1 MMPPRYWP
9 LGRQRVLVLALTILA
24 ALLTAAVLLGPVV
37 QKQRQYDEA
46 IESLVF
52 QIQRLENTL
61 ARREGI
67 EADKA
72 RLTEALAAADTTLP
86 PVGASV
92 AGARLQGQLQA
103 IAGRAEGFTI
113 NSVQSLEP
121 VPAGSSTRISVRIQ
135 ARSSLPGLKDFLYR
149 VETGRPV
156 AWADHL
162 QVQPDRR
169 SGDRDRSLD
178 VTMTI
183 TALMAT
189 EPADTP

>member
-1 MMPPRYWP
+1 MPPRHWP
-9 LGRQRVLVLALTILA
+9 LGRQRLLALSLTMLG
-24 ALLTAAVLLGPVV
+24 ALLALAVLLGPVV

-46 IESLVF
+46 IENLVF

-67 EADKA
+67 EADRV

-103 IAGRAEGFTI
+103 IAGQAEGFTI

-121 VPAGSSTRISVRIQ
+121 VAAGSFTRISVRIQ
-135 ARSSLPGLKDFLYR
+135 ARSSLPGLKDFLYQ

-156 AWADHL
+156 AWAEQL

-183 TALMAT
+183 TALMAA